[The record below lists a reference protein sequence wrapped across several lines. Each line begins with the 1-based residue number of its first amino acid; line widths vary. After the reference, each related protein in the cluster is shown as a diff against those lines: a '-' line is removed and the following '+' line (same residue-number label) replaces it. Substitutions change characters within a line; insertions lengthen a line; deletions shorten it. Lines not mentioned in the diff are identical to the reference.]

1 MVGIYTLK
9 AWSFQTGPRLS
20 GKPGISG
27 VKSGDSAP
35 PDSEL
40 KIFQGIWFGVDLDD
54 YICNICELEMIQQFR
69 LAKSQ
74 AMETIVQVLNFNKI
88 QIFWKKNQAII
99 FQIFFISNS

>member
-1 MVGIYTLK
+1 VWLVNTVKGVLTMVGIYTLK

-40 KIFQGIWFGVDLDD
+40 KIFQGI
-54 YICNICELEMIQQFR
+54 
-69 LAKSQ
+69 
-74 AMETIVQVLNFNKI
+74 
-88 QIFWKKNQAII
+88 
-99 FQIFFISNS
+99 

>member
-40 KIFQGIWFGVDLDD
+40 KIFQGI
-54 YICNICELEMIQQFR
+54 
-69 LAKSQ
+69 
-74 AMETIVQVLNFNKI
+74 
-88 QIFWKKNQAII
+88 
-99 FQIFFISNS
+99 